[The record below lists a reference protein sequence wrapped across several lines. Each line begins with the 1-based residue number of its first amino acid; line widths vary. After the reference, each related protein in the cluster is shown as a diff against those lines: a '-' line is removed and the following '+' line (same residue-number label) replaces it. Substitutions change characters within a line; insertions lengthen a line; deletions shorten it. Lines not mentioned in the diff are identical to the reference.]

1 MPLESAVRRNHRA
14 GRECGDAG
22 HAGGRGTRKDRAVR
36 RRPLSVMA
44 LLALWSAVLL
54 GTGAAA
60 AADAVPTRAP
70 SIPYAPPDTPGPPL
84 DVPASQLDSALTCS
98 ATAAAPTRD
107 IILVLP
113 PTLFDPGEAYDWN
126 YLPALAARG
135 WPYCELTVPD
145 LRTAT
150 SRSQP
155 STWSTPS
162 VPCTRSPAVRSSCSA
177 GARAGTL
184 PRWALRWWPD
194 IRPMVAS
201 LVGLAPDNEYGT
213 TDPAIESVCAYECF
227 PAAWQETH
235 RLIGGESNF
244 MAAMNSDE
252 QTFSGIAY
260 TDIWSE
266 LDEVAGWNIGSDK
279 VSPLPPA
286 PNVLD
291 VSTQSLCP
299 LQVDEHLTIPADGVA
314 YAVAMAALA
323 APGQLPDLA
332 AIDRAA
338 VLPQLLMP
346 FVTPLSLAVHEAQ
359 LVALVGE
366 RATVGM
372 ITSEPPLR
380 CYVTASCEGS
390 PRP

>member
-1 MPLESAVRRNHRA
+1 MISPGAGAVV
-14 GRECGDAG
+14 
-22 HAGGRGTRKDRAVR
+22 T
-36 RRPLSVMA
+36 
-44 LLALWSAVLL
+44 
-54 GTGAAA
+54 
-60 AADAVPTRAP
+60 ADAAPTQVA
-70 SIPYAPPDTPGPPL
+70 SYAPPDTPGPPL
-84 DVPASQLDSALTCS
+84 DVPAGALDSALTCS
-98 ATAAAPTRD
+98 ATAASPTRD

-126 YLPALAARG
+126 YLPAFAARG

-145 LRTAT
+145 HSDGDIQVAAEY
-150 SRSQP
+150 
-155 STWSTPS
+155 
-162 VPCTRSPAVRSSCSA
+162 VVNAVRFLYAFSGHQVELFGWSQ
-177 GARAGTL
+177 GASTL

-235 RLIGGESNF
+235 RLVGGESHF
-244 MAAMNSDE
+244 MAAINSDA

-266 LDEVAGWNIGSDK
+266 LDEVAGWNLGSDK

-323 APGQLPDLA
+323 TPGQLPDLA
-332 AIDRAA
+332 AIDRGM
-338 VLPQLLMP
+338 VCPRLLMP
-346 FVTPLSLAVHEAQ
+346 YVTPLSLVAHEAQ

-372 ITSEPPLR
+372 VTSEPPLR
-380 CYVTASCEGS
+380 CYVTASCGVTS
-390 PRP
+390 RS

>member
-1 MPLESAVRRNHRA
+1 MRRHAV
-14 GRECGDAG
+14 
-22 HAGGRGTRKDRAVR
+22 
-36 RRPLSVMA
+36 SVAA
-44 LLALWSAVLL
+44 LLALSTVLL
-54 GTGAAA
+54 PGFGAGATAGAAPA
-60 AADAVPTRAP
+60 QAV
-70 SIPYAPPDTPGPPL
+70 SYAPPDTPGPPL
-84 DVPASQLDSALTCS
+84 DVPASQLDSSLTCS
-98 ATAAAPTRD
+98 AAAAAPARD

-113 PTLFDPGEAYDWN
+113 PTLFDPGEAYGWN
-126 YLPALAARG
+126 YLPAFAARG

-145 LRTAT
+145 HSDGDIQVAAEY
-150 SRSQP
+150 
-155 STWSTPS
+155 
-162 VPCTRSPAVRSSCSA
+162 VVHAVRFLYALSGRPVELFGWSQ
-177 GARAGTL
+177 GASTL

-235 RLIGGESNF
+235 RLIGGVSHF

-252 QTFSGIAY
+252 QTFPGIAY

-266 LDEVAGWNIGSDK
+266 LDEVAGWNVGSDK

-323 APGQLPDLA
+323 TPGHLPELA
-332 AIDRAA
+332 ALDRTT
-338 VLPQLLMP
+338 VCPQLLMP
-346 FVTPLSLAVHEAQ
+346 YVTPLSLVVHEAQ

-380 CYVTASCEGS
+380 CYVTATCGS
-390 PRP
+390 

>member
-1 MPLESAVRRNHRA
+1 MQKTRADAARRSGRA
-14 GRECGDAG
+14 LRS
-22 HAGGRGTRKDRAVR
+22 RTFTV
-36 RRPLSVMA
+36 VA
-44 LLALWSAVLL
+44 LLALLSMLPLDSAAE
-54 GTGAAA
+54 AAA
-60 AADAVPTRAP
+60 APPPGTAVM
-70 SIPYAPPDTPGPPL
+70 SYAPPDTPGPPL
-84 DVPASQLDSALTCS
+84 DVPASQLDSALSCS
-98 ATAAAPTRD
+98 ATAASPTRD

-126 YLPALAARG
+126 YLPAFDARG

-145 LRTAT
+145 HSDGDIQVAAEY
-150 SRSQP
+150 
-155 STWSTPS
+155 
-162 VPCTRSPAVRSSCSA
+162 VVNAVRFLYAFSGRQVEMFGWSQ
-177 GARAGTL
+177 GASTL

-201 LVGLAPDNEYGT
+201 LVGLAPDNEHGT
-213 TDPAIESVCAYECF
+213 TDPLIESVCAYECF

-235 RLIGGESNF
+235 RLIGGESHF

-252 QTFSGIAY
+252 QTFAGIAY

-286 PNVLD
+286 PNVLN

-299 LQVDEHLTIPADGVA
+299 LQVDEHLTIPANGVA
-314 YAVAMAALA
+314 AAVAMAALA
-323 APGQLPDLA
+323 TPGQLPDLA
-332 AIDRAA
+332 SIDRTA
-338 VLPQLLMP
+338 VCPQLLMP
-346 FVTPLSLAVHEAQ
+346 TVSPLSLALHETQ

-380 CYVTASCEGS
+380 CYVTASCGDA

>member
-1 MPLESAVRRNHRA
+1 MCSAVPP
-14 GRECGDAG
+14 G
-22 HAGGRGTRKDRAVR
+22 
-36 RRPLSVMA
+36 S
-44 LLALWSAVLL
+44 SAQ
-54 GTGAAA
+54 A
-60 AADAVPTRAP
+60 AADALRAQAVV
-70 SIPYAPPDTPGPPL
+70 YAPPDTPGPPL
-84 DVPASQLDSALTCS
+84 DVPASQLDAALTCS
-98 ATAAAPTRD
+98 ATAASPGRD

-126 YLPALAARG
+126 YLPAFAARG
-135 WPYCELTVPD
+135 WPYCELTVPEHSD
-145 LRTAT
+145 GDIQVAAEY
-150 SRSQP
+150 
-155 STWSTPS
+155 
-162 VPCTRSPAVRSSCSA
+162 VVNAVRSLVAFSGRQVELFGWSQ
-177 GARAGTL
+177 GASTL

-213 TDPAIESVCAYECF
+213 TDPLIESVCAYECF

-244 MAAMNSDE
+244 MAAMNSEE
-252 QTFSGIAY
+252 QTFPGIAY

-266 LDEVAGWNIGSDK
+266 LDEVAGWNIGPDK

-332 AIDRAA
+332 AIDRAT
-338 VLPQLLMP
+338 VCPQPLMP

-372 ITSEPPLR
+372 ITREPPPR
-380 CYVTASCEGS
+380 CYVTASCGS
-390 PRP
+390 APRP

>member
-1 MPLESAVRRNHRA
+1 
-14 GRECGDAG
+14 
-22 HAGGRGTRKDRAVR
+22 
-36 RRPLSVMA
+36 MA

-54 GTGAAA
+54 SSGAGAAGA
-60 AADAVPTRAP
+60 GTAPARAP
-70 SIPYAPPDTPGPPL
+70 SGSYAPPDTPGPPL

-98 ATAAAPTRD
+98 ATTAAPTRD

-126 YLPALAARG
+126 YLPAFAARG
-135 WPYCELTVPD
+135 WPYCQLTVPD
-145 LRTAT
+145 HSDGDIQVAAEY
-150 SRSQP
+150 
-155 STWSTPS
+155 
-162 VPCTRSPAVRSSCSA
+162 VVNAVRVLYAFSGRQVELFGWSQ
-177 GARAGTL
+177 GASTL

-252 QTFSGIAY
+252 QTFPGIAY

-299 LQVDEHLTIPADGVA
+299 LQVDEHLTIPADGAA

-332 AIDRAA
+332 AIDRTT
-338 VLPQLLMP
+338 VCPQLLMP
-346 FVTPLSLAVHEAQ
+346 FVTPLSLTAHETQ

-372 ITSEPPLR
+372 VTSEPPLR
-380 CYVTASCEGS
+380 CYVTASCESTPGA
-390 PRP
+390 

>member
-1 MPLESAVRRNHRA
+1 MERTRTGAAVRKRGAVRRW
-14 GRECGDAG
+14 
-22 HAGGRGTRKDRAVR
+22 
-36 RRPLSVMA
+36 PLSVTVF
-44 LLALWSAVLL
+44 LALFAAAPL
-54 GTGAAA
+54 GTGTEAAA
-60 AADAVPTRAP
+60 AGSSPPQGA
-70 SIPYAPPDTPGPPL
+70 SYASPDTPGPPL
-84 DVPASQLDSALTCS
+84 DVPAGTLDSALTCS
-98 ATAAAPTRD
+98 ASAASPSRD

-126 YLPALAARG
+126 YLPAFAARG

-145 LRTAT
+145 HSDGDIQVAAEY
-150 SRSQP
+150 
-155 STWSTPS
+155 
-162 VPCTRSPAVRSSCSA
+162 VVNAVRFLHAYSGRQVELFGWSQ
-177 GARAGTL
+177 GASTL

-213 TDPAIESVCAYECF
+213 TDPLIESVCAYECF

-235 RLIGGESNF
+235 RLVGGESHF

-266 LDEVAGWNIGSDK
+266 LDEVAGWNLGSDK

-314 YAVAMAALA
+314 YALAMAALTT
-323 APGQLPDLA
+323 PGQLPDLA
-332 AIDRAA
+332 AIDRAT
-338 VLPQLLMP
+338 VCPQLLMP
-346 FVTPLSLAVHEAQ
+346 YVTPLSLVAYEAQ

-380 CYVTASCEGS
+380 CYVTASCGIS

>member
-1 MPLESAVRRNHRA
+1 MV
-14 GRECGDAG
+14 
-22 HAGGRGTRKDRAVR
+22 RAVR
-36 RRPLSVMA
+36 RWPLSAAAVVA
-44 LLALWSAVLL
+44 LCSAVSL
-54 GTGAAA
+54 GAAA
-60 AADAVPTRAP
+60 TADAAPTQAV
-70 SIPYAPPDTPGPPL
+70 SYAPPDAPGPPL
-84 DVPASQLDSALTCS
+84 DVPTSALDSALTCS
-98 ATAAAPTRD
+98 ATAASPTRD

-126 YLPALAARG
+126 YLPAFAARG

-145 LRTAT
+145 HSDGDIQVAAEY
-150 SRSQP
+150 
-155 STWSTPS
+155 
-162 VPCTRSPAVRSSCSA
+162 VVNAVRFLHAFSGRQVELFGWSQ
-177 GARAGTL
+177 GASTL

-201 LVGLAPDNEYGT
+201 LVGLAPVNEYGT
-213 TDPAIESVCAYECF
+213 TDPAIEAVCAYECF

-235 RLIGGESNF
+235 RLVGGESHF
-244 MAAMNSDE
+244 MAAMNSDQ
-252 QTFSGIAY
+252 QTFPGIAY

-266 LDEVAGWNIGSDK
+266 LDEVAGWNLGSDK

-286 PNVLD
+286 PNVLN

-332 AIDRAA
+332 SIDRAT
-338 VLPQLLMP
+338 VCPQLLMP
-346 FVTPLSLAVHEAQ
+346 YVTPVSLVTNEAH
-359 LVALVGE
+359 LVELVGE

-372 ITSEPPLR
+372 VTSEPPLK
-380 CYVTASCEGS
+380 CYVTASCGGS
-390 PRP
+390 APA

>member
-1 MPLESAVRRNHRA
+1 M
-14 GRECGDAG
+14 
-22 HAGGRGTRKDRAVR
+22 T
-36 RRPLSVMA
+36 
-44 LLALWSAVLL
+44 LLALSSAVLL

-60 AADAVPTRAP
+60 VDAAPPPAPAP
-70 SIPYAPPDTPGPPL
+70 SVPYAPPDTPGPPL

-98 ATAAAPTRD
+98 ATAAAPSRD

-113 PTLFDPGEAYDWN
+113 PTLFDPGEAYAWN
-126 YLPALAARG
+126 YLPAFAGRG

-145 LRTAT
+145 HSDGDIQVAAEY
-150 SRSQP
+150 
-155 STWSTPS
+155 
-162 VPCTRSPAVRSSCSA
+162 VVNAVRSLHAFSGRQVELFGWSQ
-177 GARAGTL
+177 GASTL

-252 QTFSGIAY
+252 QTFPGIAY

-266 LDEVAGWNIGSDK
+266 LDEVAGWNVGSDK

-291 VSTQSLCP
+291 VSTQALCP

-323 APGQLPDLA
+323 APGRLPDLA

-338 VLPQLLMP
+338 VCPKLLMP
-346 FVTPLSLAVHEAQ
+346 FVSPLSLAVHEAQ

-372 ITSEPPLR
+372 VTSEPPLR
-380 CYVTASCEGS
+380 CYVTASCGTT
-390 PRP
+390 PRR

>member
-1 MPLESAVRRNHRA
+1 M
-14 GRECGDAG
+14 
-22 HAGGRGTRKDRAVR
+22 T
-36 RRPLSVMA
+36 

-60 AADAVPTRAP
+60 VDAAPPPAPAP
-70 SIPYAPPDTPGPPL
+70 SVPYAPPDTPGPPL

-98 ATAAAPTRD
+98 ATAAAPRRD

-113 PTLFDPGEAYDWN
+113 PTLFDPGEAYAWN
-126 YLPALAARG
+126 YLPAFAARG

-145 LRTAT
+145 HSDGDIQVAAEY
-150 SRSQP
+150 
-155 STWSTPS
+155 
-162 VPCTRSPAVRSSCSA
+162 VVNAVRSLHAFSGRQVELFGWSQ
-177 GARAGTL
+177 GASTL

-252 QTFSGIAY
+252 QTFPGIAY

-266 LDEVAGWNIGSDK
+266 LDEVAGWNVGSDK

-291 VSTQSLCP
+291 VSTQALCP

-323 APGQLPDLA
+323 
-332 AIDRAA
+332 
-338 VLPQLLMP
+338 
-346 FVTPLSLAVHEAQ
+346 
-359 LVALVGE
+359 GE

-372 ITSEPPLR
+372 VTSEPPLR
-380 CYVTASCEGS
+380 CYVTDSCGTT
-390 PRP
+390 PRR

>member
-1 MPLESAVRRNHRA
+1 VRSAGAVRR
-14 GRECGDAG
+14 
-22 HAGGRGTRKDRAVR
+22 HAV
-36 RRPLSVMA
+36 SVAA
-44 LLALWSAVLL
+44 LLALSTVLL
-54 GTGAAA
+54 PGFGAGATAGAAPA
-60 AADAVPTRAP
+60 QAV
-70 SIPYAPPDTPGPPL
+70 SYAPPDTPGPPL
-84 DVPASQLDSALTCS
+84 DVPASQLDSSLTCS
-98 ATAAAPTRD
+98 AAAAAPARD

-113 PTLFDPGEAYDWN
+113 PTLFDPGEAYGWN
-126 YLPALAARG
+126 YLPAFAARG

-145 LRTAT
+145 HSDGDIQVAAEY
-150 SRSQP
+150 
-155 STWSTPS
+155 
-162 VPCTRSPAVRSSCSA
+162 VVHAVRFLYALSGRPVELFGWSQ
-177 GARAGTL
+177 GASTL

-235 RLIGGESNF
+235 RLIGGVSHF

-252 QTFSGIAY
+252 QTFPGIAY

-266 LDEVAGWNIGSDK
+266 LDEVAGWNVGPDK

-314 YAVAMAALA
+314 YAVAMAAVA
-323 APGQLPDLA
+323 TPGHLPDLA
-332 AIDRAA
+332 TIDRST
-338 VLPQLLMP
+338 VCPQLLMP
-346 FVTPLSLAVHEAQ
+346 YVTPLSLVVHEAQ

-380 CYVTASCEGS
+380 CYVTATCGS
-390 PRP
+390 